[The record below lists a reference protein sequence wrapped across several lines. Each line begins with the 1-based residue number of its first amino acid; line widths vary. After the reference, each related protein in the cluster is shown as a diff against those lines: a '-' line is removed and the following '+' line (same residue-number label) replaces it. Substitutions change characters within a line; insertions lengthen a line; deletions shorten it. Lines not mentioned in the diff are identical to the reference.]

1 MKNNKLNWTS
11 LIAAF
16 MLITFI
22 SACNNT
28 GKEEG
33 TEMEQMEGMEMM
45 EEGATAEANT
55 EGMPAVLVEYIEIK
69 NALVKDNYEQAR
81 QEATDFQNAL
91 GTADQLSEAQKADLR
106 QSASQL
112 AQVQDIEALREQFS
126 ALSRQLYQV
135 VQANEEL
142 TDKTLYWQH
151 CPMALNGQGAN
162 WLSLEENVQNP
173 FMGQRMPGCGSVQ
186 ETL

>member
-1 MKNNKLNWTS
+1 MMKNNKLNWTS

-16 MLITFI
+16 TLFTFI

-33 TEMEQMEGMEMM
+33 AEMEGMEKM
-45 EEGATAEANT
+45 EEGAMTEANT
-55 EGMPAVLVEYIEIK
+55 EGMPAVLVEYINIK

-81 QEATDFQNAL
+81 QEAADFQNAL
-91 GTADQLSEAQKADLR
+91 GTSDQLTEAQKADLK
-106 QSASQL
+106 QSAGKL
-112 AQVQDIEALREQFS
+112 AQAKDIEALREQFS
-126 ALSRQLYQV
+126 DLSRKLYQV
-135 VQANEEL
+135 VQANDL

-151 CPMALNGQGAN
+151 CPMAMKGQGAN
-162 WLSLEENVQNP
+162 WLSLEEKVQNP
-173 FMGQRMPGCGSVQ
+173 FMGQKMPGCGSVQ